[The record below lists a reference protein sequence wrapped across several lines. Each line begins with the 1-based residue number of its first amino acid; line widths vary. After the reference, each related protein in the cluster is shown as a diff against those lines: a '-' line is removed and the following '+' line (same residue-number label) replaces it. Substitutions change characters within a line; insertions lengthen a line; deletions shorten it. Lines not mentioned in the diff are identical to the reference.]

1 MKNDHYPQE
10 EKDLILRMSSQA
22 ESHPYPLI
30 FASVHGS
37 RLYGFDTPQSDRDVK
52 GCHILPLDMIIGL
65 EETNPRVEIRE
76 DGIPPISLVTHDA
89 RKYFNLLLNHNAQIL
104 EEIFSPITVR
114 TTEAHKELR
123 QIAQTHL
130 TRRHSA
136 HHLATARKLM
146 LDRIE
151 RTDAPDIKFALH
163 MYRCLLSGL
172 HLMKTGEMEAHLP
185 TLNTQAKLAHAQEL
199 LARRQGDPGDRYL
212 SRQEVELC
220 WKEHNRLVGEIQHTL
235 KHSPLPEQQPGPERL
250 NDLLVRIRKS
260 GLPT

>member
-1 MKNDHYPQE
+1 MKSTYYHE
-10 EKDLILRMSSQA
+10 EETDLALRMSRHA
-22 ESHPYPLI
+22 ESHPYPLV

-37 RLYGFDTPQSDRDVK
+37 RLYGFDTSQSDRDIK
-52 GCHILPLDMIIGL
+52 GCHLLPLDTIIGL
-65 EETNPRVEIRE
+65 DQTNPRVEIRE
-76 DGIPPISLVTHDA
+76 DETPPISLVTHDA

-104 EEIFSPITVR
+104 EEIFSPLTVR
-114 TTEAHKELR
+114 TTEAHEELR

-163 MYRCLLSGL
+163 MYRCLLTGL
-172 HLMKTGEMEAHLP
+172 HLMKTGEMEVHLP
-185 TLNTQAKLAHAQEL
+185 TLNTQANLAHIDEL
-199 LARRQGDPGDRYL
+199 LARRQEGPEGKDL
-212 SRQEVELC
+212 TRQEVQVCLR
-220 WKEHNRLVGEIQHTL
+220 EHNRLVGEIQHAA
-235 KHSPLPEQQPGPERL
+235 KNSPLPEQPPGPERL

-260 GLPT
+260 GLAT